1 MLPFQKLANEL
12 QIAIIIITH
21 DRKSSA
27 DYFLS
32 QVGGTH
38 GVTGIADAV
47 IGLSGSPKDEKRRL
61 QVTGRYIAEPCVAE
75 RSGAIDVRRYRLLVR
90 THRQG
95 RR

>member
-38 GVTGIADAV
+38 GLTGIADAV
-47 IGLSGSPKDEKRRL
+47 SSPKDEKRRL
-61 QVTGRYIAEPCVAE
+61 QVTGRYIAEQDRALQSDPE
-75 RSGAIDVRRYRLLVR
+75 RLTCDDIGFLVR